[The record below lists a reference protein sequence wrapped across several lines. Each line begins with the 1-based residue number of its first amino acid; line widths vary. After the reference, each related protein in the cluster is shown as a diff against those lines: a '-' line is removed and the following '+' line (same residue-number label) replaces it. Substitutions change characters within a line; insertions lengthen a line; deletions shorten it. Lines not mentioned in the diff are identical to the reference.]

1 MSIIKNDVP
10 ITNYQNYIPIVG
22 IYSLEAYNPKR
33 CVFLQ
38 PQSSYQPLKF
48 YKEPPHPFV
57 WLFVSLYFGATIDAM
72 SETT

>member
-57 WLFVSLYFGATIDAM
+57 
-72 SETT
+72 

>member
-22 IYSLEAYNPKR
+22 VYSLEAYNLKR

-38 PQSSYQPLKF
+38 PQISYQPSKL

-57 WLFVSLYFGATIDAM
+57 
-72 SETT
+72 